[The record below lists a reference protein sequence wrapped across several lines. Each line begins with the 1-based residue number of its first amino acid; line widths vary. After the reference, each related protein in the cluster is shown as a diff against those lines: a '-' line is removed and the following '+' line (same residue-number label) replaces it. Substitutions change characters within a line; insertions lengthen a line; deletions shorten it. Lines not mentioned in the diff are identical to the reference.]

1 MIAPPR
7 PNPTEEPNEK
17 KASLPGPPRFL
28 SAATWAIALPVAV
41 CLLGGRV
48 WLAVSLGAGMT
59 LSLVVCGLLY
69 VFVEFGMKLLTITDR
84 TQKPNLL
91 PLLVLLPGKFLILGL
106 AGWAI
111 FSVRAISLPAVLVGF
126 VLAQAAIVV
135 TASRKPRTGK

>member
-1 MIAPPR
+1 M
-7 PNPTEEPNEK
+7 
-17 KASLPGPPRFL
+17 
-28 SAATWAIALPVAV
+28 WAVALPAAL
-41 CLLGGRV
+41 CLLAGRV
-48 WLAVSLGAGMT
+48 WLAVSLAAGMA
-59 LSLVVCGLLY
+59 LSLIVCGLLY
-69 VFVEFGMKLLTITDR
+69 VFVEFGMKLLTDGTR
-84 TQKPNLL
+84 RPNLL